1 MGNSDIIIVGKYS
14 GLTDASAPATNDAKE
29 HKHSLKGLPPPNTPD
44 PQVLFRKKK
53 KKNDNYSKFSFT
65 II

>member
-53 KKNDNYSKFSFT
+53 KK
-65 II
+65 